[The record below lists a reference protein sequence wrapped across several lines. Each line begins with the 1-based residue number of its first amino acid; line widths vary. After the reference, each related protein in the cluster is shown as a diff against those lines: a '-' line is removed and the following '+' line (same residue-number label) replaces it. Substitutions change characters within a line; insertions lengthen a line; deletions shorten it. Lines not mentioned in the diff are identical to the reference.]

1 MKSRVLSELRPYLI
15 AFVSS
20 AVPALIFTL
29 LVRLCFMNEVFLRTL
44 FTLLAWLGGAAA
56 LLSPLII
63 ALVRFSRLLYAPAA
77 PKAPNAAAEPASA
90 PIAPEPAASAPAA
103 PEPAPAPIAPEPAP
117 AAPDPKPTNP
127 ARPAVS
133 RRQVT
138 AHFLTGYCFLLLG
151 GGVLLASVF
160 LLLPAVDL
168 IPLFLLLPAV
178 DLIPLFGVSAQDILS
193 AVYAFLSSEP
203 VLYLELVLL
212 LFSWAAFELLFLMAL
227 PAIGCTFPQGARV
240 AVPVLAFLACTFF
253 VFPYLTDNVLLPV
266 LSLIASWSI
275 PFAALL
281 LFLAYAVCALL
292 CFVLI
297 DGSLRSPSNRR

>member
-1 MKSRVLSELRPYLI
+1 MKSRVLVELRPYLI

-20 AVPALIFTL
+20 AVPALVFTL

-63 ALVRFSRLLYAPAA
+63 ALVRFSRLLYAPTA
-77 PKAPNAAAEPASA
+77 PKAPNAAAEPAPA
-90 PIAPEPAASAPAA
+90 PIAPEPAASAPAS
-103 PEPAPAPIAPEPAP
+103 PES
-117 AAPDPKPTNP
+117 AAPKPSP
-127 ARPAVS
+127 QFARPAVS

-138 AHFLTGYCFLLLG
+138 AHFLTGYWFLFLG
-151 GGVLLASVF
+151 GGILIASV
-160 LLLPAVDL
+160 
-168 IPLFLLLPAV
+168 FLLLPAV

-203 VLYLELVLL
+203 ILYLELALI
-212 LFSWAAFELLFLMAL
+212 LFAWAAFELLFLMAL
-227 PAIGCTFPQGARV
+227 PALGHTLPQGAHI
-240 AVPVLAFLACTFF
+240 AVPVLAFFACTFF
-253 VFPYLTDNVLLPV
+253 AFPYVTENVLLPL
-266 LSLIASWSI
+266 LSLVASWSI
-275 PFAALL
+275 PFAAFL

-297 DGSLRSPSNRR
+297 DGSLRTSSASQQG

>member
-1 MKSRVLSELRPYLI
+1 MKSRVFTELRPYLI

-20 AVPALIFTL
+20 AVPALVFTL

-77 PKAPNAAAEPASA
+77 PKAPKAAA
-90 PIAPEPAASAPAA
+90 
-103 PEPAPAPIAPEPAP
+103 EPAPAPIAPEPAAAP
-117 AAPDPKPTNP
+117 DPKSPKPVAPDPKPTNP

-133 RRQVT
+133 RRQVA

-151 GGVLLASVF
+151 GGILIASV
-160 LLLPAVDL
+160 
-168 IPLFLLLPAV
+168 FLLLPAV

-203 VLYLELVLL
+203 ILYLELALI
-212 LFSWAAFELLFLMAL
+212 LFAWAAFELLFLMAL
-227 PAIGCTFPQGARV
+227 PALGHTLPQGAHI
-240 AVPVLAFLACTFF
+240 AVPVLAFFACTFF
-253 VFPYLTDNVLLPV
+253 AFPYVTENVLLPL
-266 LSLIASWSI
+266 LSLVASWSI
-275 PFAALL
+275 PFAAFL

-297 DGSLRSPSNRR
+297 DGSLRTSSASQQG

>member
-20 AVPALIFTL
+20 AVPALVFTL
-29 LVRLCFMNEVFLRTL
+29 LVRLWLSEAAFLRVL
-44 FTLLAWLGGAAA
+44 FMLLALLCGTAA

-63 ALVRFSRLLYAPAA
+63 ALVRFSRLLYAPT
-77 PKAPNAAAEPASA
+77 APNTADQAPA
-90 PIAPEPAASAPAA
+90 PFAPEPAAPSPASS
-103 PEPAPAPIAPEPAP
+103 EPADHATSVSPAS
-117 AAPDPKPTNP
+117 PKPV
-127 ARPAVS
+127 RPAVS
-133 RRQVT
+133 RKQVA
-138 AHFLTGYCFLLLG
+138 AHFLMGYCFLLLG

-168 IPLFLLLPAV
+168 IPLF
-178 DLIPLFGVSAQDILS
+178 GVSAQDIFS

-212 LFSWAAFELLFLMAL
+212 LFAWAAFELLFLMAL

-240 AVPVLAFLACTFF
+240 AVPVLAFFACTFF
-253 VFPYLTDNVLLPV
+253 VFPYLTANVLLPV
-266 LSLIASWSI
+266 FSLVASWSI
-275 PFAALL
+275 VFAAFLL
-281 LFLAYAVCALL
+281 ILAYAVCALL

-297 DGSLRSPSNRR
+297 DSSLRSPSSRR

>member
-20 AVPALIFTL
+20 AVPALVFTL

-63 ALVRFSRLLYAPAA
+63 ALVRFSRLLYAPGA
-77 PKAPNAAAEPASA
+77 PNAPNAAAEQASA
-90 PIAPEPAASAPAA
+90 PLAPEAASAPTSASM
-103 PEPAPAPIAPEPAP
+103 PAP
-117 AAPDPKPTNP
+117 KPV
-127 ARPAVS
+127 RPLIS
-133 RRQVT
+133 RRQVA

-151 GGVLLASVF
+151 GGILIASV
-160 LLLPAVDL
+160 
-168 IPLFLLLPAV
+168 FLLLPAV

-203 VLYLELVLL
+203 ILYLELALI
-212 LFSWAAFELLFLMAL
+212 LFAWAAFELLFLMAL
-227 PAIGCTFPQGARV
+227 PAIGHTLPQGAHI
-240 AVPVLAFLACTFF
+240 AVPVLAFFACTFF
-253 VFPYLTDNVLLPV
+253 AFPYVTENVLLPL
-266 LSLIASWSI
+266 LSLVASWSI
-275 PFAALL
+275 PFAAFL

>member
-56 LLSPLII
+56 LLSPLVI

-77 PKAPNAAAEPASA
+77 PKAPNAAAKQASA
-90 PIAPEPAASAPAA
+90 PATSAPASPEPAASAPASSESAA
-103 PEPAPAPIAPEPAP
+103 PMPTPMPAPM
-117 AAPDPKPTNP
+117 P

-133 RRQVT
+133 RRQVAT
-138 AHFLTGYCFLLLG
+138 HFLTGYCFLLLG
-151 GGVLLASVF
+151 VGVLLASV
-160 LLLPAVDL
+160 
-168 IPLFLLLPAV
+168 FLLLPAV

-212 LFSWAAFELLFLMAL
+212 LLAWVAFELLFLMAL

>member
-1 MKSRVLSELRPYLI
+1 MKSRVLFELRPYLI

-20 AVPALIFTL
+20 AVPALVFTL
-29 LVRLCFMNEVFLRTL
+29 LVLLWLSEAAFLRVL
-44 FTLLAWLGGAAA
+44 LMLLALLCGTAA

-63 ALVRFSRLLYAPAA
+63 ALVRFSRLLYAPTVPNTANQA
-77 PKAPNAAAEPASA
+77 PAPLAS
-90 PIAPEPAASAPAA
+90 EPAAPASS
-103 PEPAPAPIAPEPAP
+103 EPAPAQTSAPKPAP
-117 AAPDPKPTNP
+117 NF

-133 RRQVT
+133 RKQVA
-138 AHFLTGYCFLLLG
+138 AHFLMGYCFLLLG

-168 IPLFLLLPAV
+168 IPLF
-178 DLIPLFGVSAQDILS
+178 GVSAQDIFS

-212 LFSWAAFELLFLMAL
+212 LFAWAAFELLFLMAL

-240 AVPVLAFLACTFF
+240 AVPVLAFFACTFF
-253 VFPYLTDNVLLPV
+253 VFPYLTANVLLPV
-266 LSLIASWSI
+266 FSLVASWSI
-275 PFAALL
+275 VFAAFLL
-281 LFLAYAVCALL
+281 ILAYAVCALL

-297 DGSLRSPSNRR
+297 DSSLRSPSSRR

>member
-1 MKSRVLSELRPYLI
+1 MKSRVFNEIKPYLI

-20 AVPALIFTL
+20 AVPALVFTL
-29 LVRLCFMNEVFLRTL
+29 LVRLWLMNEVFLRTL

-56 LLSPLII
+56 LLSPLVI

-77 PKAPNAAAEPASA
+77 PKAPNAAAKQASA
-90 PIAPEPAASAPAA
+90 PATSAPASPEPAASAPDSSESAA
-103 PEPAPAPIAPEPAP
+103 PMPTPMPAP
-117 AAPDPKPTNP
+117 KP

-133 RRQVT
+133 RRQVAT
-138 AHFLTGYCFLLLG
+138 HFLTGYCFLLLG
-151 GGVLLASVF
+151 VGVLLASV
-160 LLLPAVDL
+160 
-168 IPLFLLLPAV
+168 FLLLPAV

-212 LFSWAAFELLFLMAL
+212 LLAWVAFELLFLMAL

-297 DGSLRSPSNRR
+297 DGSLRSHSNRR

>member
-20 AVPALIFTL
+20 AVPALVFTL

-77 PKAPNAAAEPASA
+77 PKAPNAAAEPAPA
-90 PIAPEPAASAPAA
+90 PIAPEPAAAPD
-103 PEPAPAPIAPEPAP
+103 PKSPKP
-117 AAPDPKPTNP
+117 APDPKPTNP
-127 ARPAVS
+127 ARPVIS
-133 RRQVT
+133 RRQVA

-151 GGVLLASVF
+151 GGILIASV
-160 LLLPAVDL
+160 
-168 IPLFLLLPAV
+168 FLLLPAV

-203 VLYLELVLL
+203 ILYLELALILL
-212 LFSWAAFELLFLMAL
+212 AWAAFELLFLMAL
-227 PAIGCTFPQGARV
+227 PALGHTLPQGAHI
-240 AVPVLAFLACTFF
+240 AVPVLAFFACTFF
-253 VFPYLTDNVLLPV
+253 AFPYVTENVLLPL
-266 LSLIASWSI
+266 LSLVASWSI
-275 PFAALL
+275 PFAAFL

-297 DGSLRSPSNRR
+297 DGSLRTSSAAQQRG

>member
-1 MKSRVLSELRPYLI
+1 MKSRVLTEIKPYLI
-15 AFVSS
+15 AFASS
-20 AVPALIFTL
+20 AVPALVFTL

-44 FTLLAWLGGAAA
+44 FTLLAWLGGVAA
-56 LLSPLII
+56 LLSPLVI

-77 PKAPNAAAEPASA
+77 PKAPNAAAEQASA
-90 PIAPEPAASAPAA
+90 PVAPETALAQTSAPM
-103 PEPAPAPIAPEPAP
+103 PAP
-117 AAPDPKPTNP
+117 KPV
-127 ARPAVS
+127 RPLIS
-133 RRQVT
+133 RRQV
-138 AHFLTGYCFLLLG
+138 AIHFLTGYCFLLLG
-151 GGVLLASVF
+151 GGVLLASV
-160 LLLPAVDL
+160 
-168 IPLFLLLPAV
+168 FLLLPAV

-212 LFSWAAFELLFLMAL
+212 LLAWAAFELLFLMAL
-227 PAIGCTFPQGARV
+227 PAIGCTFPQRARV

>member
-15 AFVSS
+15 AFASS

-77 PKAPNAAAEPASA
+77 PKAPNAAAEPASVLN
-90 PIAPEPAASAPAA
+90 APEPA
-103 PEPAPAPIAPEPAP
+103 APAPIAPEPAS

-127 ARPAVS
+127 ARPVIS

-168 IPLFLLLPAV
+168 IPLF
-178 DLIPLFGVSAQDILS
+178 GVSAQDILS

-203 VLYLELVLL
+203 ILYPELALILL
-212 LFSWAAFELLFLMAL
+212 AWAAFELLFLMAL
-227 PAIGCTFPQGARV
+227 PAIGHTLPQGAHI
-240 AVPVLAFLACTFF
+240 AVPVLAFFACTFF
-253 VFPYLTDNVLLPV
+253 AFPYVTENVLLPL
-266 LSLIASWSI
+266 LSLVASWSVV
-275 PFAALL
+275 FAAFL

>member
-103 PEPAPAPIAPEPAP
+103 P
-117 AAPDPKPTNP
+117 DPKPTNP

-151 GGVLLASVF
+151 VGVLLASVF
-160 LLLPAVDL
+160 LLLPAVD
-168 IPLFLLLPAV
+168 F
-178 DLIPLFGVSAQDILS
+178 IPLFGVSAQDIFS

-212 LFSWAAFELLFLMAL
+212 LFAWAAFELLFLMAL
-227 PAIGCTFPQGARV
+227 PAIGYTLPQGARI

>member
-44 FTLLAWLGGAAA
+44 STLLAWLGGAAA

-63 ALVRFSRLLYAPAA
+63 ALVRFSRLLYATAA

-90 PIAPEPAASAPAA
+90 LNAPEPAASAPAS
-103 PEPAPAPIAPEPAP
+103 PES
-117 AAPDPKPTNP
+117 AAPKPSP
-127 ARPAVS
+127 QFARPAVS
-133 RRQVT
+133 RRQVA

-151 GGVLLASVF
+151 GGILIASV
-160 LLLPAVDL
+160 
-168 IPLFLLLPAV
+168 FLLLPAV

-203 VLYLELVLL
+203 ILYLELALI
-212 LFSWAAFELLFLMAL
+212 LFAWAAFELLFLMAL
-227 PAIGCTFPQGARV
+227 PALGHTLPQGAHI
-240 AVPVLAFLACTFF
+240 AVPVLAFFACTFF
-253 VFPYLTDNVLLPV
+253 AFPYVTENVLLPL
-266 LSLIASWSI
+266 LSLVASWSVV
-275 PFAALL
+275 FAAFL

-297 DGSLRSPSNRR
+297 DGSLRTSSASQQG

>member
-63 ALVRFSRLLYAPAA
+63 ALVRFSRLLYAPTAA
-77 PKAPNAAAEPASA
+77 PEKAAAKQASA
-90 PIAPEPAASAPAA
+90 PVAPEPAAALDPKSPK
-103 PEPAPAPIAPEPAP
+103 P
-117 AAPDPKPTNP
+117 APDPKPINP
-127 ARPAVS
+127 ARPVIS
-133 RRQVT
+133 RRQVAT
-138 AHFLTGYCFLLLG
+138 HFLTGYCFLLLG
-151 GGVLLASVF
+151 GGILIASVF
-160 LLLPAVDL
+160 LLLPA
-168 IPLFLLLPAV
+168 I

-212 LFSWAAFELLFLMAL
+212 LLAWAAFELLFLMAL
-227 PAIGCTFPQGARV
+227 PAIGCTLPQGARV

-275 PFAALL
+275 PFAAFL

>member
-1 MKSRVLSELRPYLI
+1 MKSRVLVEIRPYLI

-20 AVPALIFTL
+20 AVPALVFTL

-63 ALVRFSRLLYAPAA
+63 ALVRFSRLLYAPTAA
-77 PKAPNAAAEPASA
+77 PEKAAA
-90 PIAPEPAASAPAA
+90 
-103 PEPAPAPIAPEPAP
+103 EPAPAPIAPEPAAAP
-117 AAPDPKPTNP
+117 DPKSPKPVAPDPKPTNP
-127 ARPAVS
+127 ARPVIS
-133 RRQVT
+133 RRQVA

-151 GGVLLASVF
+151 GGILIASV
-160 LLLPAVDL
+160 
-168 IPLFLLLPAV
+168 FLLLPAV

-203 VLYLELVLL
+203 ILYLELALI
-212 LFSWAAFELLFLMAL
+212 LFAWAAFELLFLMAL
-227 PAIGCTFPQGARV
+227 PALGHTLPQGAHI
-240 AVPVLAFLACTFF
+240 AVPVLAFFACTFF
-253 VFPYLTDNVLLPV
+253 AFPYVTENVLLPL
-266 LSLIASWSI
+266 LSLVASWSI
-275 PFAALL
+275 PFAAFL

-297 DGSLRSPSNRR
+297 DGSLRTSSASQQG

>member
-1 MKSRVLSELRPYLI
+1 MKSRVFTEIKPYLI

-20 AVPALIFTL
+20 AVPALVFTL

-63 ALVRFSRLLYAPAA
+63 ALVRFSRLLYAPTAA
-77 PKAPNAAAEPASA
+77 PEKAAAEPAPA
-90 PIAPEPAASAPAA
+90 PIAPEPAASAPAS
-103 PEPAPAPIAPEPAP
+103 PEPAA
-117 AAPDPKPTNP
+117 PKPSP
-127 ARPAVS
+127 QFARPVIS
-133 RRQVT
+133 RRQVA

-151 GGVLLASVF
+151 EGVLLASV
-160 LLLPAVDL
+160 
-168 IPLFLLLPAV
+168 ILLLPAV

-203 VLYLELVLL
+203 ILYLELALI
-212 LFSWAAFELLFLMAL
+212 LFAWAAFELLFLMAL
-227 PAIGCTFPQGARV
+227 PALGHTLPQGAHI
-240 AVPVLAFLACTFF
+240 AVPVLAFFACTFF
-253 VFPYLTDNVLLPV
+253 AFPYVTENVLLPL
-266 LSLIASWSI
+266 LSLVASWSI
-275 PFAALL
+275 PFAAFL

>member
-1 MKSRVLSELRPYLI
+1 MKSRVLVELRPYLI

-20 AVPALIFTL
+20 AVPALVFTL

-63 ALVRFSRLLYAPAA
+63 ALVRFSRLLYAPTAA
-77 PKAPNAAAEPASA
+77 PEKAAA
-90 PIAPEPAASAPAA
+90 
-103 PEPAPAPIAPEPAP
+103 EPAPAPIAPEPAAAP
-117 AAPDPKPTNP
+117 APKSPTPVAPDPKPTNP

-133 RRQVT
+133 RRQVA

-151 GGVLLASVF
+151 GGILIASV
-160 LLLPAVDL
+160 
-168 IPLFLLLPAV
+168 FLLLPAV

-203 VLYLELVLL
+203 ILYLELALI
-212 LFSWAAFELLFLMAL
+212 LFAWAAFELLFLMAL
-227 PAIGCTFPQGARV
+227 PALGHTLPQGAHI
-240 AVPVLAFLACTFF
+240 AVPVLAFFACTFF
-253 VFPYLTDNVLLPV
+253 AFPYVTENVLLPL
-266 LSLIASWSI
+266 LSLVASWSI
-275 PFAALL
+275 PFAAFL

-297 DGSLRSPSNRR
+297 DGSLRTSSASQQG

>member
-1 MKSRVLSELRPYLI
+1 MKSRVLVEIRPYLI

-20 AVPALIFTL
+20 AVPALVFTL

-44 FTLLAWLGGAAA
+44 FTLLAWLCGAAA

-77 PKAPNAAAEPASA
+77 PKVPNAAAEPTSA
-90 PIAPEPAASAPAA
+90 PNA
-103 PEPAPAPIAPEPAP
+103 PAP
-117 AAPDPKPTNP
+117 AAPDPSPSQTSAPDPAPKP

-138 AHFLTGYCFLLLG
+138 IHFLTGYCFLLLG

-160 LLLPAVDL
+160 S
-168 IPLFLLLPAV
+168 LLPAV
-178 DLIPLFGVSAQDILS
+178 DLIPLFGVSAQDIFS

-203 VLYLELVLL
+203 VLYLELALILL
-212 LFSWAAFELLFLMAL
+212 AWAAFELLFLMAL
-227 PAIGCTFPQGARV
+227 PAIGYTLPQGARI

-253 VFPYLTDNVLLPV
+253 AFPYVTENVLLPL
-266 LSLIASWSI
+266 LSLVASWSVV
-275 PFAALL
+275 FAAFL
-281 LFLAYAVCALL
+281 LFLAFAVCALL

-297 DGSLRSPSNRR
+297 DGSLRTSSAAQQQG

>member
-20 AVPALIFTL
+20 AVPALVFTL

-56 LLSPLII
+56 LFSPLII

-77 PKAPNAAAEPASA
+77 PKAPNAAAEQASA
-90 PIAPEPAASAPAA
+90 PIAPEPAASAPTSPESAA
-103 PEPAPAPIAPEPAP
+103 P
-117 AAPDPKPTNP
+117 KPSP
-127 ARPAVS
+127 QFARPVIS

-151 GGVLLASVF
+151 VGVLLASV
-160 LLLPAVDL
+160 
-168 IPLFLLLPAV
+168 FLLLPAV

-212 LFSWAAFELLFLMAL
+212 LLAWAAFELLFLIAL
-227 PAIGCTFPQGARV
+227 PAIGYTLPQGARI

-253 VFPYLTDNVLLPV
+253 IFPFLTDNVLLPV

-275 PFAALL
+275 PFAAFL

-297 DGSLRSPSNRR
+297 DGSLRTSSASQQG

>member
-1 MKSRVLSELRPYLI
+1 MKSRVLTELRPYLI

-20 AVPALIFTL
+20 AVPALVFTL
-29 LVRLCFMNEVFLRTL
+29 LVRLWLMNEVFLRTL

-77 PKAPNAAAEPASA
+77 PKAAEGNAAAEPS
-90 PIAPEPAASAPAA
+90 S
-103 PEPAPAPIAPEPAP
+103 APIAPEPAP
-117 AAPDPKPTNP
+117 AQTPSPNP
-127 ARPAVS
+127 APNSARLAVS
-133 RRQVT
+133 RKQVT
-138 AHFLTGYCFLLLG
+138 AHFFMGYCFLLLG

-168 IPLFLLLPAV
+168 IPLF
-178 DLIPLFGVSAQDILS
+178 GVSAQDIFS

-203 VLYLELVLL
+203 VLYLELVLIL
-212 LFSWAAFELLFLMAL
+212 LAWAAFELLFLIAL
-227 PAIGCTFPQGARV
+227 PAIGYTLPQGARI

-253 VFPYLTDNVLLPV
+253 IFPFLTDNVLLPV

-275 PFAALL
+275 PFAAFL

-297 DGSLRSPSNRR
+297 DGSLRTSSASQQG

>member
-1 MKSRVLSELRPYLI
+1 MKSRVLVELRPYLI

-20 AVPALIFTL
+20 AVPALVFTL

-63 ALVRFSRLLYAPAA
+63 ALVRFSRLLYAPTAA
-77 PKAPNAAAEPASA
+77 PEKAAAEPAPA
-90 PIAPEPAASAPAA
+90 PIAPEPAASAPAS
-103 PEPAPAPIAPEPAP
+103 PEPAA
-117 AAPDPKPTNP
+117 PKPSP
-127 ARPAVS
+127 QFARPVIS
-133 RRQVT
+133 RRQVA

-151 GGVLLASVF
+151 EGVLLASV
-160 LLLPAVDL
+160 
-168 IPLFLLLPAV
+168 FLLLPAV

-203 VLYLELVLL
+203 ILYLELALI
-212 LFSWAAFELLFLMAL
+212 LFAWAAFELLFLMAL
-227 PAIGCTFPQGARV
+227 PALGHTLPQGAHI
-240 AVPVLAFLACTFF
+240 AVPVLAFFACTFF
-253 VFPYLTDNVLLPV
+253 AFPYVTENVLLPL
-266 LSLIASWSI
+266 LSLVASWSI
-275 PFAALL
+275 PFAAFL

-297 DGSLRSPSNRR
+297 DGSLRTSSASQQG

>member
-20 AVPALIFTL
+20 AVPALVFTL

-90 PIAPEPAASAPAA
+90 PIAPEPAAAPDPKS
-103 PEPAPAPIAPEPAP
+103 PEP
-117 AAPDPKPTNP
+117 AAPDPKSPNP
-127 ARPAVS
+127 ARPVIS
-133 RRQVT
+133 RRQVA

-168 IPLFLLLPAV
+168 IPLF
-178 DLIPLFGVSAQDILS
+178 GVSAQDILS

-203 VLYLELVLL
+203 ILYLELALILL
-212 LFSWAAFELLFLMAL
+212 AWAAFELLFLMAL
-227 PAIGCTFPQGARV
+227 PAIGHTLPQGAHI
-240 AVPVLAFLACTFF
+240 AVPVLAFFACTFF
-253 VFPYLTDNVLLPV
+253 AFPYVTENVLLPL
-266 LSLIASWSI
+266 LSLVASWSI
-275 PFAALL
+275 VFAAFL

-297 DGSLRSPSNRR
+297 DGSLRTSSASQQG

>member
-20 AVPALIFTL
+20 AVPALVFTL

-63 ALVRFSRLLYAPAA
+63 ALVRFSRLLYAPTAA
-77 PKAPNAAAEPASA
+77 PEKAAA
-90 PIAPEPAASAPAA
+90 
-103 PEPAPAPIAPEPAP
+103 EPAPAPIAPEPAAAP
-117 AAPDPKPTNP
+117 DPKSPKPAPDPKPTNP

-133 RRQVT
+133 RRQVA

-151 GGVLLASVF
+151 GGILIASV
-160 LLLPAVDL
+160 
-168 IPLFLLLPAV
+168 FLLLPAV

-203 VLYLELVLL
+203 ILYLELALI
-212 LFSWAAFELLFLMAL
+212 LFAWAAFELLFLMAL
-227 PAIGCTFPQGARV
+227 PALCHTLPQGAHI
-240 AVPVLAFLACTFF
+240 AVPVLAFFACTFF
-253 VFPYLTDNVLLPV
+253 AFPYVTENVLLPL
-266 LSLIASWSI
+266 LSLVASWSI
-275 PFAALL
+275 PFAAFL

>member
-20 AVPALIFTL
+20 AVPALVFTL

-63 ALVRFSRLLYAPAA
+63 ALVRFSRLLYAPTAA
-77 PKAPNAAAEPASA
+77 PEKAAAEPAPA
-90 PIAPEPAASAPAA
+90 PIAPEPAASAPAS
-103 PEPAPAPIAPEPAP
+103 PES
-117 AAPDPKPTNP
+117 AAPKPSP
-127 ARPAVS
+127 QFARPAVS
-133 RRQVT
+133 RRQVA

-151 GGVLLASVF
+151 GGILIASV
-160 LLLPAVDL
+160 
-168 IPLFLLLPAV
+168 FLLLPAV

-203 VLYLELVLL
+203 ILYLELALI
-212 LFSWAAFELLFLMAL
+212 LFAWAAFELLFLMAL
-227 PAIGCTFPQGARV
+227 PALGHTLPQGAHI
-240 AVPVLAFLACTFF
+240 AVPVLAFFACTFF
-253 VFPYLTDNVLLPV
+253 AFPYVTENVLLPL
-266 LSLIASWSI
+266 LSLVASWSI
-275 PFAALL
+275 PFAAFL

-297 DGSLRSPSNRR
+297 DGSLRTSSASQQG

>member
-63 ALVRFSRLLYAPAA
+63 ALVRFSRLLYAPTAA
-77 PKAPNAAAEPASA
+77 PEKAAAEPAPA
-90 PIAPEPAASAPAA
+90 PIAPEPAASAPAS
-103 PEPAPAPIAPEPAP
+103 PES
-117 AAPDPKPTNP
+117 AAPKPSP
-127 ARPAVS
+127 QFARPVIS
-133 RRQVT
+133 RRQVA

-151 GGVLLASVF
+151 EGVLLASVF
-160 LLLPAVDL
+160 S
-168 IPLFLLLPAV
+168 LLPAV
-178 DLIPLFGVSAQDILS
+178 DLIPLFGVSAQDIFS

-203 VLYLELVLL
+203 VLYLELVLIFL
-212 LFSWAAFELLFLMAL
+212 AWAAFELLFLMAL
-227 PAIGCTFPQGARV
+227 PAIGYTLPQGARI
-240 AVPVLAFLACTFF
+240 AVPVLAFFACTFF
-253 VFPYLTDNVLLPV
+253 AFPYVTENVLLPV
-266 LSLIASWSI
+266 LSLVASWSI
-275 PFAALL
+275 VFAALL

-297 DGSLRSPSNRR
+297 DGSLRTSSASQQG

>member
-20 AVPALIFTL
+20 AVPALVFTL

-77 PKAPNAAAEPASA
+77 PKAPNAAAEPA
-90 PIAPEPAASAPAA
+90 PAPAA
-103 PEPAPAPIAPEPAP
+103 APDPKSPKP
-117 AAPDPKPTNP
+117 APDPKPTNP
-127 ARPAVS
+127 ARPVIS
-133 RRQVT
+133 RRQVA

-151 GGVLLASVF
+151 EGVLLASV
-160 LLLPAVDL
+160 
-168 IPLFLLLPAV
+168 FLLLPAV

-203 VLYLELVLL
+203 ILYLELALILL
-212 LFSWAAFELLFLMAL
+212 AWAAFELLFLMAL
-227 PAIGCTFPQGARV
+227 PAIGHTLPQGAHI
-240 AVPVLAFLACTFF
+240 AVPVLAFFACTFF
-253 VFPYLTDNVLLPV
+253 AFPYVTENVLLPL
-266 LSLIASWSI
+266 LSLVASWSI
-275 PFAALL
+275 PFAAFL

-297 DGSLRSPSNRR
+297 DGSLRTSSAAQQRG

>member
-20 AVPALIFTL
+20 AVPALVFTL

-63 ALVRFSRLLYAPAA
+63 ALVRFSRLLYAPTAA
-77 PKAPNAAAEPASA
+77 PEKAAA
-90 PIAPEPAASAPAA
+90 
-103 PEPAPAPIAPEPAP
+103 EPAPAPIAPEPAAAP
-117 AAPDPKPTNP
+117 DPKSPKPVAPDPKPTNP

-133 RRQVT
+133 RRQVA

-151 GGVLLASVF
+151 GGILIASV
-160 LLLPAVDL
+160 
-168 IPLFLLLPAV
+168 FLLLPAV
-178 DLIPLFGVSAQDILS
+178 DLIPLFGVSAKDILS

-203 VLYLELVLL
+203 ILYLELALI
-212 LFSWAAFELLFLMAL
+212 LFAWAAFELLFLMAL
-227 PAIGCTFPQGARV
+227 PALGHTLPQGAHI
-240 AVPVLAFLACTFF
+240 AVPVLAFFACTFF
-253 VFPYLTDNVLLPV
+253 AFPYVTENVLLPL
-266 LSLIASWSI
+266 LSLVASWSI
-275 PFAALL
+275 PFAAFL

-297 DGSLRSPSNRR
+297 DGSLRTSSASQQG

>member
-1 MKSRVLSELRPYLI
+1 M
-15 AFVSS
+15 
-20 AVPALIFTL
+20 
-29 LVRLCFMNEVFLRTL
+29 
-44 FTLLAWLGGAAA
+44 
-56 LLSPLII
+56 
-63 ALVRFSRLLYAPAA
+63 
-77 PKAPNAAAEPASA
+77 
-90 PIAPEPAASAPAA
+90 
-103 PEPAPAPIAPEPAP
+103 
-117 AAPDPKPTNP
+117 
-127 ARPAVS
+127 
-133 RRQVT
+133 
-138 AHFLTGYCFLLLG
+138 
-151 GGVLLASVF
+151 LLASVF
-160 LLLPAVDL
+160 LLLPAVD
-168 IPLFLLLPAV
+168 F
-178 DLIPLFGVSAQDILS
+178 IPLFGVSAQDIFS

-203 VLYLELVLL
+203 VLDLELVLL
-212 LFSWAAFELLFLMAL
+212 LFAWAAFELLFLMAL

>member
-1 MKSRVLSELRPYLI
+1 MKSRVLVELRPYLI

-20 AVPALIFTL
+20 AVPALVFTL

-63 ALVRFSRLLYAPAA
+63 ALVRFSRLLYAPTAA
-77 PKAPNAAAEPASA
+77 PEKAAA
-90 PIAPEPAASAPAA
+90 
-103 PEPAPAPIAPEPAP
+103 EPAPAPIAPAP
-117 AAPDPKPTNP
+117 AAAPDPKSPKPAPDPKPTNP

-133 RRQVT
+133 RRQVA

-151 GGVLLASVF
+151 EGVLLASV
-160 LLLPAVDL
+160 
-168 IPLFLLLPAV
+168 FLLLPAV

-203 VLYLELVLL
+203 ILYLELALI
-212 LFSWAAFELLFLMAL
+212 LFAWAAFELLFLMAL
-227 PAIGCTFPQGARV
+227 PALGHTLPQGAHI
-240 AVPVLAFLACTFF
+240 AVPVLAFFACTFF
-253 VFPYLTDNVLLPV
+253 AFPYVTENVLLPL
-266 LSLIASWSI
+266 LSLVASWSI
-275 PFAALL
+275 PFAAFL

>member
-20 AVPALIFTL
+20 AVPALVFTL

-63 ALVRFSRLLYAPAA
+63 ALVRFSRLLYAPTAA
-77 PKAPNAAAEPASA
+77 PEKAAA
-90 PIAPEPAASAPAA
+90 
-103 PEPAPAPIAPEPAP
+103 EPAPAPIAPEPAAAP
-117 AAPDPKPTNP
+117 DPKSPKPVAPDPKPTNP
-127 ARPAVS
+127 ARPVIS
-133 RRQVT
+133 RRQVA

-151 GGVLLASVF
+151 EGVLIASV
-160 LLLPAVDL
+160 
-168 IPLFLLLPAV
+168 FLLLPAV

-203 VLYLELVLL
+203 ILYLELALI
-212 LFSWAAFELLFLMAL
+212 LFAWAAFELLFLMAL
-227 PAIGCTFPQGARV
+227 PALGHTLPQGAHI
-240 AVPVLAFLACTFF
+240 AVPVLAFFACTFF
-253 VFPYLTDNVLLPV
+253 AFPYVTENVLLPL
-266 LSLIASWSI
+266 LSLVASWSI
-275 PFAALL
+275 PFAAFL

-297 DGSLRSPSNRR
+297 DGSLRTSSASQQG

>member
-1 MKSRVLSELRPYLI
+1 MKSRVFTEIKPYLI

-20 AVPALIFTL
+20 AVPALVFTL

-90 PIAPEPAASAPAA
+90 LNA
-103 PEPAPAPIAPEPAP
+103 PEPAPAPIAPEPAAAP
-117 AAPDPKPTNP
+117 DPKSPKPIAPDPKPTNP
-127 ARPAVS
+127 ARPVIS
-133 RRQVT
+133 RRQVA

-168 IPLFLLLPAV
+168 IPLF
-178 DLIPLFGVSAQDILS
+178 GVSAQDILS

-203 VLYLELVLL
+203 ILYLELALI
-212 LFSWAAFELLFLMAL
+212 LFAWAAFELLFLMAL
-227 PAIGCTFPQGARV
+227 PALGHTLPQGAHI
-240 AVPVLAFLACTFF
+240 AVPVLAFFACTFF
-253 VFPYLTDNVLLPV
+253 AFPYVTENVLLPL
-266 LSLIASWSI
+266 LSLVASWSI
-275 PFAALL
+275 PFAAFL

-297 DGSLRSPSNRR
+297 DGSLRTSSAAQQQG

>member
-1 MKSRVLSELRPYLI
+1 MKSRVLTEIRPYLV

-20 AVPALIFTL
+20 AVPALVFTL
-29 LVRLCFMNEVFLRTL
+29 LVRLWLMNEVFLGTL
-44 FTLLAWLGGAAA
+44 FTLFAWLGGAAA

-63 ALVRFSRLLYAPAA
+63 ALVRFSRLMYAPAA
-77 PKAPNAAAEPASA
+77 PQAPNAAAEQ
-90 PIAPEPAASAPAA
+90 ASAPAA
-103 PEPAPAPIAPEPAP
+103 PETAPAQTSAPKPAPKAV
-117 AAPDPKPTNP
+117 
-127 ARPAVS
+127 RPAVS

-138 AHFLTGYCFLLLG
+138 IHFLTGYCFLLLG

-168 IPLFLLLPAV
+168 IPLF
-178 DLIPLFGVSAQDILS
+178 GVSAQDIFS

-203 VLYLELVLL
+203 VLYLELALILL
-212 LFSWAAFELLFLMAL
+212 AWAAFELLFLMAL
-227 PAIGCTFPQGARV
+227 PAIGYTLPQGARI

-253 VFPYLTDNVLLPV
+253 AFPYVTENVLLPV
-266 LSLIASWSI
+266 LSLVASWSI
-275 PFAALL
+275 VFAALL

-297 DGSLRSPSNRR
+297 DGSLRSPSSRR

>member
-1 MKSRVLSELRPYLI
+1 MKSRVFTEIKPYLI

-20 AVPALIFTL
+20 AVPALVFTL
-29 LVRLCFMNEVFLRTL
+29 LVRLWLMNEVFLRTL

-56 LLSPLII
+56 LLSPLVI

-77 PKAPNAAAEPASA
+77 PKAPNAAAKQASA
-90 PIAPEPAASAPAA
+90 PATSAPASPEPAASAPASSESAA
-103 PEPAPAPIAPEPAP
+103 PMPTPMPAPM
-117 AAPDPKPTNP
+117 P

-133 RRQVT
+133 RRQVAT
-138 AHFLTGYCFLLLG
+138 HFLTGYCFLLLG
-151 GGVLLASVF
+151 VGVLLASV
-160 LLLPAVDL
+160 
-168 IPLFLLLPAV
+168 FLLLPAV

-212 LFSWAAFELLFLMAL
+212 LLAWAAFELLFLMAL

-281 LFLAYAVCALL
+281 LFLAFAVCALL

-297 DGSLRSPSNRR
+297 DGSLRSHSNRR

>member
-1 MKSRVLSELRPYLI
+1 MKSRVLTELRPYLI

-20 AVPALIFTL
+20 AVPALVFTL

-90 PIAPEPAASAPAA
+90 LNA
-103 PEPAPAPIAPEPAP
+103 PEPAPAPIAPEPAAAP
-117 AAPDPKPTNP
+117 DPKSPKPVAPDPKPTNP
-127 ARPAVS
+127 ARPVIS
-133 RRQVT
+133 RRQVA

-168 IPLFLLLPAV
+168 IPLF
-178 DLIPLFGVSAQDILS
+178 GVSAQDILS

-203 VLYLELVLL
+203 ILYLELALI
-212 LFSWAAFELLFLMAL
+212 LFAWAAFELLFLMAL
-227 PAIGCTFPQGARV
+227 PALGHTLPQGAHI
-240 AVPVLAFLACTFF
+240 AVPVLAFFACTFF
-253 VFPYLTDNVLLPV
+253 AFPYVTENVLLPL
-266 LSLIASWSI
+266 LSLVASWSI
-275 PFAALL
+275 VFAAFL
-281 LFLAYAVCALL
+281 LFLAFAVCALL

-297 DGSLRSPSNRR
+297 DGSLRTSSASQQG

>member
-56 LLSPLII
+56 LLSPLVI

-90 PIAPEPAASAPAA
+90 LNA
-103 PEPAPAPIAPEPAP
+103 PEPAPAPIVPEPAAAP
-117 AAPDPKPTNP
+117 DPKSPKPVAPDPKPTNP
-127 ARPAVS
+127 ARPVIS
-133 RRQVT
+133 RRQVA

-151 GGVLLASVF
+151 VGVLLASV
-160 LLLPAVDL
+160 
-168 IPLFLLLPAV
+168 FLLLPAV

-212 LFSWAAFELLFLMAL
+212 LLAWAAFELLFLMAL

-266 LSLIASWSI
+266 LSLVASWSVV
-275 PFAALL
+275 FAAFL
-281 LFLAYAVCALL
+281 LFLAFAVCALL

>member
-1 MKSRVLSELRPYLI
+1 MKSRVFTEIKPYLI

-20 AVPALIFTL
+20 AVPALVFTL
-29 LVRLCFMNEVFLRTL
+29 LVRLWLMNEVFLRTL

-77 PKAPNAAAEPASA
+77 PKAAEGNAAAEPS
-90 PIAPEPAASAPAA
+90 S
-103 PEPAPAPIAPEPAP
+103 APIAPEPAP
-117 AAPDPKPTNP
+117 AQTPSPNP
-127 ARPAVS
+127 APNSARLAVS
-133 RRQVT
+133 RRQVA

-151 GGVLLASVF
+151 GGILIASV
-160 LLLPAVDL
+160 
-168 IPLFLLLPAV
+168 FLLLPAV

-203 VLYLELVLL
+203 ILYLELALI
-212 LFSWAAFELLFLMAL
+212 LFAWAAFELLFLMAL

-297 DGSLRSPSNRR
+297 DGSLRNPSNRR